1 MIGGVSRAGQNSSTT
16 DYSGELKPA
25 QSLPI
30 LQMLSKVHPV
40 VAVQIPALDP
50 YRDFPHV
57 CWMSGVKGD
66 RFAFAPVFHALA
78 KAGTKVRWLATY
90 EVPYFCILAQPEMP
104 GEVSW
109 LRSRASFSS
118 AEIQGLHE
126 LAIREIPALVSFIE
140 ERLNLGGKPSLGLD
154 PKPKSLTLEG
164 VTDYLEPRAKN
175 VYLVADPTA
184 FSPYRGIIT
193 SEYDRALHY
202 GLTDEEIGA
211 LELAAKSDRLS
222 DYTVLPNFFYEPY
235 DDQRV
240 MPNEIA
246 KLEDE
251 CRTLEQ
257 RTNDPVTIR
266 AVEKVLSIAQSAH
279 RYNLG
284 IFLDSV

>member
-1 MIGGVSRAGQNSSTT
+1 MIVGVSRAGQNSSTK

-40 VAVQIPALDP
+40 VAVQIPEFNP

-57 CWMSGVKGD
+57 CWMSGVNGD
-66 RFAFAPVFHALA
+66 SSAFAPVFHALP
-78 KAGTKVRWLATY
+78 KAETKVRWLAAY
-90 EVPYFCILAQPEMP
+90 EVPYFCILAQPQMP

-109 LRSRASFSS
+109 LRSRASFSLT
-118 AEIQGLHE
+118 EIQSLRE
-126 LAIREIPALVSFIE
+126 LAIREIPALVSFVE
-140 ERLNLGGKPSLGLD
+140 EQLNLRGKPSLGLD
-154 PKPKSLTLEG
+154 LKPKSLALEG
-164 VTDYLEPRAKN
+164 VTDYFGPSAKN
-175 VYLVADPTA
+175 VYLVRDPSA
-184 FSPYRGIIT
+184 FSPYRGIVT
-193 SEYDRALHY
+193 SEYDRTLHY

-222 DYTVLPNFFYEPY
+222 EYRVIPNFFYEPY

-251 CRTLEQ
+251 CRTLKQ

-266 AVEKVLSIAQSAH
+266 AVEKLLSIAHSAH